1 MKSVIKLSEGL
12 VRELEIEIPVEVV
25 DAAFAEAYHKYCKEA
40 KIPGFRPGKAP
51 LSVIKSRFNEAII
64 DDVLNDL
71 IKKSYPEAV
80 KEQNLAVA
88 SMPTIPNFELKEGVP
103 LKYTA
108 RLEVMPQID
117 VVNCDGLELPKIEIE
132 INDSEVD
139 SVVEYLRKKQS
150 EVRLVDRPAAEADIL
165 TADLTKLE
173 DLSNILQGNEFKAN
187 EIDLSSPMTVKEF
200 RETLVGIKAGEEREL
215 TVNYP
220 ADYSDDRFAGKSLKY
235 LCRVTEVKERILP
248 EMTDSFAKQI
258 GGVETL
264 LELRLKIRDDL
275 KKQKEADYDK
285 AKRNDLMRQMLEKN
299 LFDIPEAMISD
310 YLDAVVKDHKKN
322 YENYDEKQVR
332 EQYRPM
338 AVNWIRWQLLINRLA
353 ELEKI
358 EVSPIDTENWIKRF
372 SENYRMETDKAKEV
386 LSKSG
391 RIQEIRDSILEDKIF
406 DFLFQ
411 KVTIRPMTANQPE
424 AETKNDKNNIT
435 EEL

>member
-1 MKSVIKLSEGL
+1 LSEGL
-12 VRELEIEIPVEVV
+12 VREIEIEIPAEVV
-25 DAAFAEAYHKYCKEA
+25 DAAFAETYHKYSKEA

-51 LSVIKSRFNEAII
+51 LSVIKSRFNDAIR

-71 IKKSYPEAV
+71 IRQSYPAAV

-88 SMPTIPNFELKEGVP
+88 SMPTIPTFELKEGLP
-103 LKYTA
+103 LKYIA
-108 RLEVMPQID
+108 RLEVMPVID
-117 VVNCDGLELPKIEIE
+117 SVVCDGLELPKIEIE
-132 INDSEVD
+132 VKDSEVD
-139 SVVEYLRKKQS
+139 SVVEYLQKKHS
-150 EVRLVDRPAAEADIL
+150 ELRPVNRAATASDIL
-165 TADLTKLE
+165 IADLVKLE
-173 DLSNILQGNEFKAN
+173 DPDNILKGDEFKGN
-187 EIDLSSPMTVKEF
+187 EIDLASPMTVKEF

-220 ADYSDDRFAGKSLKY
+220 TDYSDDRFAGKSLKY
-235 LCRVTEVKERILP
+235 ICRVSEVKERILP
-248 EMTDSFAKQI
+248 EMTDAFAKQT
-258 GGVETL
+258 GGVETV
-264 LELRLKIRDDL
+264 LELRLKIREDL
-275 KKQKEADYDK
+275 KKQKESDYDK
-285 AKRNDLMRQMLEKN
+285 AKRNDLMRQILEKN
-299 LFDIPEAMISD
+299 MFLIPESMITD

-322 YENYDEKQVR
+322 YENVEEKQVR

-353 ELEKI
+353 EMEKI

-372 SENYRMETDKAKEV
+372 AENYRMEIDKAKEV

-411 KVTIRPMTANQPE
+411 KVTYRSMPASAPE
-424 AETKNDKNNIT
+424 AETKDEKNNIT